1 MLRPQAL
8 ACLVVLAT
16 ATPPAVS
23 PIHALS
29 VASESATHYSVTA
42 EDPNG
47 KTLTYQW
54 RLIPPT
60 ADHACNHFSS
70 SGNTA
75 VWHHGDQDGCDHN
88 LQVAQGYAG
97 TVILVVTDGD
107 FSCTATYFGTI
118 TGDGPPAACTPLA
131 PATPSATATPTS
143 SPGPA
148 AAGIPAWQIAV
159 AIVVFLAVAGGVG
172 WFFLSSSTAARPR

>member
-1 MLRPQAL
+1 MLLL
-8 ACLVVLAT
+8 AASP
-16 ATPPAVS
+16 APPPVS
-23 PIHALS
+23 PIHAES
-29 VASESATHYSVTA
+29 VASELATHYTVTA
-42 EDPNG
+42 EDTSG
-47 KTLTYQW
+47 RALTYQW

-60 ADHACNHFSS
+60 ADPTCNHFSGT
-70 SGNTA
+70 GNAA

-172 WFFLSSSTAARPR
+172 WFFLSSTAARSR